1 MPHLKN
7 HVVVRVRLD
16 GSMELA
22 SATETEVITTALEDF
37 IRKFKIREIKNYRGS
52 LELDIDIAAMRAR

>member
-1 MPHLKN
+1 MPHPKN

-16 GSMELA
+16 GSIELA

-37 IRKFKIREIKNYRGS
+37 IRKFKISEIKNYGGS